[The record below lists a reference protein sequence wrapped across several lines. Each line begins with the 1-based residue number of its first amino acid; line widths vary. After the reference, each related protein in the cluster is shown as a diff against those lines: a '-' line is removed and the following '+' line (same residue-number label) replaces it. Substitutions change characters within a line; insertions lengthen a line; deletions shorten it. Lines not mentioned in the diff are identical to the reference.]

1 MNLSNPE
8 SKHACKSM
16 VALVATMLPLLI
28 WLPGAQAGIA
38 GHGAKVFDEECAECH
53 SVQLGKNKK
62 GPALFGVSGR
72 SAGSVPDYDYS
83 AAMKSSG
90 VTWTADRLDA
100 YITAP
105 RKQVPGCKM
114 KYDGLSSASA
124 RADLIEFLNNL
135 R

>member
-1 MNLSNPE
+1 MNPSNRKFKHPPKRMLALS
-8 SKHACKSM
+8 
-16 VALVATMLPLLI
+16 ATLLPLLV
-28 WLPGAQAGIA
+28 WLPGAQAGNA

-53 SVQLGKNKK
+53 STLPGRNKK
-62 GPALFGVSGR
+62 GPALFGISGR
-72 SAGSVPDYDYS
+72 TAGSVPDYDYS
-83 AAMKSSG
+83 TAMKNSG